1 MVLSTGSA
9 STAASSVPTPRR
21 GPRLFEPLTIRGVT
35 LPNRIM
41 VSPMCQ
47 YSSDDGAPTD
57 WHLVHLGSRAVG
69 GAGLVMV
76 EATGV
81 EARGRIS
88 PGDSGLW
95 DDRHVEPFARLSRFI
110 QAQGAIAGM
119 QLAHAGRKASTRAP
133 WLGGGPLAADEG
145 AWDTVSASAIPFD
158 DGWHTPSALSRAET
172 GQVVAAWAAAT
183 RRALAAGFQV
193 IEIHL
198 AHGYLAHQFY
208 SPYANR
214 RDDEYGGSFENR
226 IRFAL
231 EVARA
236 VREVW
241 PAHLPLL
248 ARLSCTDWEP
258 GYWDLDQTVELSRR
272 LGELGVDAIDAS
284 SGGNVAGARIPLGP
298 AYQTP
303 FAERIRRETGLL
315 TAAVGLITAPELA
328 EEIVA
333 NGRADLVALA
343 RELLRD
349 PYWPL
354 HAAHAL
360 GADVP
365 WPPQYVR
372 AKP

>member
-9 STAASSVPTPRR
+9 STAAPGGAAPRR
-21 GPRLFEPLTIRGVT
+21 GPRLFEPLTIGGVT
-35 LPNRIM
+35 LPNRIF

-95 DDRHVEPFARLSRFI
+95 DDRQIESFARLSRFI
-110 QAQGAIAGM
+110 SAQGAVAGI
-119 QLAHAGRKASTRAP
+119 QLAHAGRKASTRPP

-145 AWDTVSASAIPFD
+145 PWETVSASAVPFD
-158 DGWHTPSALSRAET
+158 DGWPTPSALSRAEI

-183 RRALAAGFQV
+183 RRTLAAGFQV
-193 IEIHL
+193 LEIHL

-208 SPYANR
+208 SPYGNQ

-231 EVARA
+231 EVALA
-236 VREVW
+236 VRAVW
-241 PAHLPLL
+241 PAHLPLF

-258 GYWDLDQTVELSRR
+258 GYWDLDQAVELSRR
-272 LGELGVDAIDAS
+272 LGALGVDLIDAS
-284 SGGNVAGARIPLGP
+284 SGGNLAHARIPLGP

-303 FAERIRRETGLL
+303 FAERIRRETSLL
-315 TAAVGLITAPELA
+315 TAAVGLITTPELA
-328 EEIVA
+328 EEILA
-333 NGRADLVALA
+333 NDRADLIAMA

-354 HAAHAL
+354 HAARAL
-360 GADVP
+360 GADLP
-365 WPPQYVR
+365 WPAQYER
-372 AKP
+372 AKR